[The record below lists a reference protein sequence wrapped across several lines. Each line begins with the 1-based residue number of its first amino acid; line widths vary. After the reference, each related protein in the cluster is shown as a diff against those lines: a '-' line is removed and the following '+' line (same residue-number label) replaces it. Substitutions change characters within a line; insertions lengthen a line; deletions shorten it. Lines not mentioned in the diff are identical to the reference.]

1 MNSEQILLVAIFC
14 LLFSLLLWGKFRYDL
29 VAFSIL
35 IISVAIGVVP
45 YNNAFNGFAHPATII
60 VALVLVVSKGLINS
74 GAIFFIGQKISA
86 FGKNLWGHISIIGF
100 IGAILSAFMNN
111 VAALALLM
119 PIDINKAR
127 ASNWPPRKTLMPLSF
142 ATILGGMATLI
153 GTPPNIIISS
163 IRYEH
168 TGEPFKMFDFF
179 PVGGITAIIGLA
191 FVALIGWRLI
201 PKTSQNDDAGKE
213 LMEIASYVSN
223 LTVSQNS
230 LILGKNLHEIY
241 EVAEKCDA
249 AVLGIIRNSIRIDKG
264 SRNLKIEEN
273 DQLIIDAVSYTHLTL
288 PTKFSV

>member
-45 YNNAFNGFAHPATII
+45 YNNAFDGFAHPATII

-86 FGKNLWGHISIIGF
+86 FGKSLWGHISIIGF

-163 IRYEH
+163 IRYKH

-213 LMEIASYVSN
+213 LMEIASY
-223 LTVSQNS
+223 
-230 LILGKNLHEIY
+230 
-241 EVAEKCDA
+241 
-249 AVLGIIRNSIRIDKG
+249 
-264 SRNLKIEEN
+264 
-273 DQLIIDAVSYTHLTL
+273 AVSYTHLRAHET
-288 PTKFSV
+288 V